1 MSIILGRFSRGK
13 IVMLLVAY
21 HWKLSASVLQHKL
34 LKQTL
39 MSCYNIK
46 RYNTVNG
53 LQLRHIRPS
62 EYYSWTILT
71 RGKHGMLLW

>member
-1 MSIILGRFSRGK
+1 MQAL
-13 IVMLLVAY
+13 
-21 HWKLSASVLQHKL
+21 VLQHKL

-62 EYYSWTILT
+62 EYYSWKILS
-71 RGKHGMLLW
+71 RGKIVMLLVAYHWKLSASVLQHNSDELLQH

>member
-1 MSIILGRFSRGK
+1 MQAL
-13 IVMLLVAY
+13 
-21 HWKLSASVLQHKL
+21 VLQHKL

-62 EYYSWTILT
+62 EYSSWTILT